1 MKKNFKFILFAILVM
16 LPLNVMATSTSL
28 SISCPSTASAGDI
41 VSCNINSST
50 SGGKLSGISS
60 KYDFSSG
67 ISFYKFSPGSE
78 WNLVFSNTQSGFA
91 IGNNSG
97 VSSNASIGV
106 LQVKLA
112 EGLSSGTSYKVALTS
127 MSISDTNFVDL
138 SANAPSDT
146 IRIASDN
153 NLLSSLTVSGAS
165 FTFNPSTTTY
175 NLTVNSASTVIS
187 ANKQDSNAKVSG
199 TGTKSLKYG
208 SNKFSIVVT
217 AENGSKKTYTLNI
230 TRPDNRS
237 ANNNLASLRVS
248 SGNLKF
254 SASTT
259 NYNITVSQNI
269 SRVTISA
276 TLADSKASFVSG
288 YGPRTVTVSSGTNS
302 YRIIVRSE
310 KGTTKTYTINITKQ
324 DNRSSNNNLASLS
337 LSEGTLSFNP
347 STTTYNVTV
356 DNDVSRIT
364 IGATLADSKASF
376 VSGYGPRTVTLNEGF
391 NSYRIIVKNE
401 RGINKTYTINITRE
415 DGRSSNSYL
424 SSLTISEGNIVFDK
438 NTFEYNVAVAYEV
451 GEIVVDAT
459 AEDSKAKLEFQRS
472 NLLKVGENKIVI
484 KVTAENNKVQEYVIN
499 VTREE
504 QGVELSNDSTLS
516 KLILD
521 GTSIELVDG
530 TYEYVF
536 KTDNDVIDI
545 QAVTSDKNASVLITG
560 NENLEDGSVITVL
573 VTASDMTTTEYKIT
587 IDKDSGSILVPIII
601 IVILLLIIGGVLVY
615 AFVIKKKKKNN
626 GISASNLSSNASDI
640 PRDGSRI
647 NLTTGVRAG
656 DINKIDGEKLDYNN
670 VTNNFQ
676 QTNMNSTGISNNNS
690 NSNNDF
696 NNISNYNNNSANLN
710 ISNND
715 NMINSSNINS
725 NYFTNE
731 ASNNYNT
738 TESISNFSN
747 NNQQENINN
756 LNNNRNA

>member
-1 MKKNFKFILFAILVM
+1 M
-16 LPLNVMATSTSL
+16 
-28 SISCPSTASAGDI
+28 
-41 VSCNINSST
+41 
-50 SGGKLSGISS
+50 
-60 KYDFSSG
+60 
-67 ISFYKFSPGSE
+67 
-78 WNLVFSNTQSGFA
+78 
-91 IGNNSG
+91 
-97 VSSNASIGV
+97 
-106 LQVKLA
+106 
-112 EGLSSGTSYKVALTS
+112 
-127 MSISDTNFVDL
+127 
-138 SANAPSDT
+138 
-146 IRIASDN
+146 
-153 NLLSSLTVSGAS
+153 
-165 FTFNPSTTTY
+165 
-175 NLTVNSASTVIS
+175 
-187 ANKQDSNAKVSG
+187 
-199 TGTKSLKYG
+199 
-208 SNKFSIVVT
+208 
-217 AENGSKKTYTLNI
+217 
-230 TRPDNRS
+230 
-237 ANNNLASLRVS
+237 
-248 SGNLKF
+248 
-254 SASTT
+254 
-259 NYNITVSQNI
+259 
-269 SRVTISA
+269 
-276 TLADSKASFVSG
+276 
-288 YGPRTVTVSSGTNS
+288 
-302 YRIIVRSE
+302 
-310 KGTTKTYTINITKQ
+310 
-324 DNRSSNNNLASLS
+324 
-337 LSEGTLSFNP
+337 
-347 STTTYNVTV
+347 
-356 DNDVSRIT
+356 
-364 IGATLADSKASF
+364 
-376 VSGYGPRTVTLNEGF
+376 
-391 NSYRIIVKNE
+391 
-401 RGINKTYTINITRE
+401 
-415 DGRSSNSYL
+415 
-424 SSLTISEGNIVFDK
+424 FDK
-438 NTFEYNVAVAYEV
+438 NTFEYNVAVSYEV

-521 GTSIELVDG
+521 GTNIELIDG

-545 QAVTSDKNASVLITG
+545 QTVTSDKNASVLITG